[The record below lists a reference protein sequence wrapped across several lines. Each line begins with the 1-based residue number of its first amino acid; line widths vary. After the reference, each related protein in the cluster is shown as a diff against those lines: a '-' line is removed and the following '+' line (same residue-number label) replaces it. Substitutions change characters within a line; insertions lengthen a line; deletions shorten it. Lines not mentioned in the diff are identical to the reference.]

1 MVRGICV
8 HDRGHI
14 AGTARY
20 TYDRGYGPIYLAY
33 PYSTPSTWRRIAR
46 DIKTRSRR
54 RVREA
59 ELENRGR
66 GGTSPPRCRLD
77 MIPSASSGATGLR
90 RSRAG
95 AAGCHARRALALR
108 FRFAPRATAACGRRR
123 ALDFRRA
130 PRLKLGPGAA
140 GTRAAAPA
148 RPFSAVVPFVPQRQ
162 WPDV

>member
-33 PYSTPSTWRRIAR
+33 PYLTPSTWRRIAR

-66 GGTSPPRCRLD
+66 GGTCNPD
-77 MIPSASSGATGLR
+77 
-90 RSRAG
+90 
-95 AAGCHARRALALR
+95 AALI
-108 FRFAPRATAACGRRR
+108 
-123 ALDFRRA
+123 
-130 PRLKLGPGAA
+130 
-140 GTRAAAPA
+140 
-148 RPFSAVVPFVPQRQ
+148 
-162 WPDV
+162 

>member
-1 MVRGICV
+1 MHHRRDERRKRG
-8 HDRGHI
+8 RG
-14 AGTARY
+14 AGAPLVGAPQPLPPLGPMPQ
-20 TYDRGYGPIYLAY
+20 RGRPCRIG
-33 PYSTPSTWRRIAR
+33 RR
-46 DIKTRSRR
+46 RSRR
-54 RVREA
+54 AGAGSVKQNWRAAGAAAR
-59 ELENRGR
+59 
-66 GGTSPPRCRLD
+66 PPPQCRLD
-77 MIPSASSGATGLR
+77 MILSASSGATGLR

-95 AAGCHARRALALR
+95 AAGCHAGRALALR
-108 FRFAPRATAACGRRR
+108 FRFAPRATAARGRRR